1 MNKHFLVLQH
11 IEIEHPGFFRDLMK
25 EANITWDTIHLD
37 KGQRL
42 PTNASDYSGV
52 LSMGGPM
59 DVWEKENYPWIHD
72 EELFIREWVLEYK
85 KPFLGICLGHQ
96 LLAIALGGK
105 VEKAKTSEV
114 GIHSISL
121 TDDGS
126 SHAFFRDCPKE
137 FACLQWHGAEVIVA
151 PEVSKVLARSR
162 DCQIQSLAVGNHAFS
177 LQFHLEITPKT
188 VDEWAEVEAYRISL
202 ESELGRDG
210 LKQFREDAAIHLSY
224 FNSLAKQVFNNW
236 LKISLL
242 DSI

>member
-1 MNKHFLVLQH
+1 M
-11 IEIEHPGFFRDLMK
+11 
-25 EANITWDTIHLD
+25 
-37 KGQRL
+37 
-42 PTNASDYSGV
+42 
-52 LSMGGPM
+52 
-59 DVWEKENYPWIHD
+59 
-72 EELFIREWVLEYK
+72 
-85 KPFLGICLGHQ
+85 
-96 LLAIALGGK
+96 
-105 VEKAKTSEV
+105 
-114 GIHSISL
+114 
-121 TDDGS
+121 
-126 SHAFFRDCPKE
+126 
-137 FACLQWHGAEVIVA
+137 QWHGAEVIVA